1 MWMVSIHVLIA
12 NYLPVE
18 SFLFHLILMKLYAII
33 TFASFFSWGMLIKK
47 TDSTAHKRLLFLAI
61 VVLLQAAIER
71 MHWLPMFGLDYP
83 FIFFIY
89 PDMLLIPLFIY
100 DLLTLKCIHKI
111 ALVGAAFITIVQLTV
126 QQSGAPLM
134 V

>member
-1 MWMVSIHVLIA
+1 M
-12 NYLPVE
+12 
-18 SFLFHLILMKLYAII
+18 
-33 TFASFFSWGMLIKK
+33 
-47 TDSTAHKRLLFLAI
+47 
-61 VVLLQAAIER
+61 LLQAAIER

-100 DLLTLKCIHKI
+100 DLLTLKRIHKI
-111 ALVGAAFITIVQLTV
+111 ALVGAAYIAIVQLTV

-134 V
+134 VWNVVG